1 MMRFGGAYEH
11 MIVLDADSLMED
23 RDHRPARCQGH
34 AKRKRQVIMVI
45 HNAHH
50 VVNADRHRDG
60 PTPANLPPISYL
72 SGGYTRFARQARPLK
87 FSALKRIQRRERA
100 RAHFLLPATFLFADE
115 LPLPGVARSF
125 ITPTICLLDGFTMRI
140 LPS

>member
-50 VVNADRHRDG
+50 VVNADSHHDG
-60 PTPANLPPISYL
+60 PTPAKLPDQLYQAATRGLSSASLKGFNDARELGHISCC
-72 SGGYTRFARQARPLK
+72 P
-87 FSALKRIQRRERA
+87 
-100 RAHFLLPATFLFADE
+100 
-115 LPLPGVARSF
+115 
-125 ITPTICLLDGFTMRI
+125 
-140 LPS
+140 